1 MYWKHLKERD
11 KTQKKEKLLYSEVWA
26 NLAEPHCWEWEEF
39 WEVKGSTYF
48 LNTA

>member
-1 MYWKHLKERD
+1 MRKNVLEASER
-11 KTQKKEKLLYSEVWA
+11 KRQEKEVWA
-26 NLAEPHCWEWEEF
+26 NLAEPHCREWEEF